1 MEIRK
6 KQNNQTQVEEVYIP
20 PQDKEPEEDLS
31 YLSESDRQLKELH
44 EKLVEAF
51 GENAPMLS
59 QIEAWK
65 TRWGNI
71 QVSKVGADR
80 KEYYIWRTLLRF
92 EYKEMQKG
100 KAAEDDDAFNEMI
113 VEKCLLYPFYDFQF
127 KNKSD
132 AGIITTLGQQIS
144 YRSGFVSPQEA
155 LSLIYI
161 Q

>member
-6 KQNNQTQVEEVYIP
+6 KQAQVI
-20 PQDKEPEEDLS
+20 EPEEIYVPQQATEEEDFS

-44 EKLVEAF
+44 DKLTEAY
-51 GENAPMLS
+51 GDAAPMLS

-65 TRWGNI
+65 SRWGNI

-80 KEYYIWRTLLRF
+80 KEYYIWRTLLRY

-113 VEKCLLYPFYDFQF
+113 VEKCILYPFYDFQF
-127 KNKSD
+127 KTKSD
-132 AGIITTLGQQIS
+132 AGIISTLGQQIS